1 MFLTFEGIDFCGKS
15 TQVELLKQFFLQ
27 QNKKVE
33 IIREPGGTEISEL
46 VRSILLDKKHYHMVM
61 ETEIFLFSAARAQ
74 LVSEKIRPYLNQVIY
89 VISDRFHDSTTAYQ
103 GFGRGIDIESV
114 KHINSLAIGGII
126 PDLTFFLDITVAE
139 AGRRKNLMKNFNPDR
154 IEVSD
159 SAFYEKVRAGY
170 LYIAD
175 QESRVRIIN
184 GMKSIEDI
192 HKEIVE
198 EISLLE
204 KKEIR

>member
-1 MFLTFEGIDFCGKS
+1 MFITFEGIDFCGKS
-15 TQVELLKQFFLQ
+15 TQVELLRKTFQE

-61 ETEIFLFSAARAQ
+61 ETEICLFSAARAQ
-74 LVSEKIRPYLNQVIY
+74 LVREKIRPYLNQGIY

-114 KHINSLAIGGII
+114 EHINNLAIGRTI
-126 PDLTFFLDITVAE
+126 PDITFFIDISIEEAE
-139 AGRRKNLMKNFNPDR
+139 KRKKKAQNFDPDR

-159 SAFYEKVRAGY
+159 TSFFERVRSGY
-170 LYIAD
+170 LFIAD
-175 QESRVRIIN
+175 HNSRVRTIN
-184 GMKSIEDI
+184 GMRSIEEIHTDI
-192 HKEIVE
+192 LE
-198 EISLLE
+198 EINAFE
-204 KKEIR
+204 KKEI

>member
-1 MFLTFEGIDFCGKS
+1 
-15 TQVELLKQFFLQ
+15 
-27 QNKKVE
+27 
-33 IIREPGGTEISEL
+33 
-46 VRSILLDKKHYHMVM
+46 
-61 ETEIFLFSAARAQ
+61 
-74 LVSEKIRPYLNQVIY
+74 
-89 VISDRFHDSTTAYQ
+89 
-103 GFGRGIDIESV
+103 
-114 KHINSLAIGGII
+114 
-126 PDLTFFLDITVAE
+126 
-139 AGRRKNLMKNFNPDR
+139 MKNFNPDR

>member
-1 MFLTFEGIDFCGKS
+1 MFITFEGIDFCGKS
-15 TQVELLKQFFLQ
+15 TQVEMLKKFFQ
-27 QNKKVE
+27 DQSREVE

-74 LVSEKIRPYLNQVIY
+74 LVREKIRPYLSRGIY

-114 KHINSLAIGGII
+114 KHINSLAIGETV
-126 PDLTFFLDITVAE
+126 PDITFFIDITIEE
-139 AGRRKNLMKNFNPDR
+139 ADRRKRLMQNFDPDR

-159 SAFYEKVRAGY
+159 SSFYERVRAGY

-175 QESRVRIIN
+175 NESRIKVIN
-184 GMKSIEDI
+184 GMKSIEEIHNDI
-192 HKEIVE
+192 LE
-198 EISLLE
+198 EISLFE